1 MEILLR
7 GEEFILCYEKCLWR
21 KKDDSLIISDL
32 HLGKINHFRKAGI
45 GLPMSA
51 ALSDFEKLEKVLK
64 KYQPSKVIFLGDLF
78 HSVYN
83 QSVEMLKVLL
93 QKYNQIEFILVK
105 GNHDIMDN
113 KVYEDLSI
121 KNVDYLADDN
131 FILSHD
137 KLEYD
142 TQHYNIFGH
151 IHPGV
156 LLKGKGKQ
164 SSRLPCFYFS
174 ENEAVLPAFG
184 KFTGLHLLK
193 VREGD
198 RVYVMVDNQVIGI

>member
-1 MEILLR
+1 MKIKIREENFLL
-7 GEEFILCYEKCLWR
+7 CPEKCLYR
-21 KKDDSLIISDL
+21 YSNESLIISDL

-51 ALSDFEKLEKVLK
+51 SQTDFDNLQKVIN
-64 KYQPSKVIFLGDLF
+64 KYNPKTVIFLGDLF

-83 QSVEMLKVLL
+83 QSVEVLKNTLKEI
-93 QKYNQIEFILVK
+93 QPIDFILVK

-113 KVYEDLSI
+113 KVYEDLNI
-121 KNVDYLADDN
+121 KIVDYLADEN
-131 FILSHD
+131 FILSHY

-142 TQHYNIFGH
+142 TNHYNFYGH

-156 LLKGKGKQ
+156 LLTGKGKQ

-174 ENEAVLPAFG
+174 RKKEYF
-184 KFTGLHLLK
+184 LLL
-193 VREGD
+193 GSLLD
-198 RVYVMVDNQVIGI
+198 